1 MTQLNTGRN
10 RRNVV
15 WTAAGMTAAAIG
27 ATVMETRRRLKEEDD
42 PKRALTPDV
51 DLVRG
56 AFAKMTSPL
65 LPDDYLTLINPLWS
79 KRELRG
85 KVVMVVK
92 ETDTAATLV
101 IKPGWGWTFDYEAG
115 QYTGIATQVGGK
127 WHWRSYSLTSP
138 PKHDQGHI
146 SITVKATPDGF
157 MSKHLVDGLEP
168 GTVVRLQAPAGD
180 FHLPDPPPEKV
191 LFLTAG
197 SGVTPVMGMLR
208 TMKRR
213 DTMTDVVL
221 VHSAPE
227 EREEIFRDELHN
239 LDHQFQSFTL
249 HERMTERSGHLDLAE
264 LDELV
269 PDWRERQVW
278 ACGPTPLLDAAEEH
292 WEQAGLPDNLHM
304 ERFTVELGGA
314 GGEGGTVSF
323 SASGKEIEID
333 GATTLLDAGEEAG
346 VQLPF
351 GCRMGICQSCVVE
364 LAEGSTRDLR
374 NGEEHK
380 AGDRIQTCVSTAAG
394 DCTLRY

>member
-1 MTQLNTGRN
+1 
-10 RRNVV
+10 
-15 WTAAGMTAAAIG
+15 
-27 ATVMETRRRLKEEDD
+27 METRRRLKESDD
-42 PKRALTPDV
+42 KTEALTPDV

-85 KVVMVVK
+85 KVVKVSK

-101 IKPGWGWTFDYEAG
+101 IKPGWGWSFDYQAG
-115 QYTGIATQVGGK
+115 QYVGIATMVTGK
-127 WHWRSYSLTSP
+127 WHWRSYSLTSA

-146 SITVKATPDGF
+146 SITVKATPEGF
-157 MSKHLVDGLEP
+157 ISKHLVDGLET

-180 FHLPDPPPEKV
+180 FHLPDPPPDKV
-191 LFLTAG
+191 LFITAG

-208 TMKRR
+208 TMARR
-213 DTMTDVVL
+213 DTFTDVVL

-227 EREEIFRDELHN
+227 ESDELFRDELHT
-239 LDHQFQSFTL
+239 LSDSQSGFTL
-249 HERMTERSGHLDLAE
+249 HEHMTKKDGHLE
-264 LDELV
+264 LSKLDDLV

-278 ACGPTPLLDAAEEH
+278 ACGPNALLDAAEEH
-292 WEQAGLPDNLHM
+292 WEQAGLEDSLHM
-304 ERFTVELGGA
+304 ERFTVELAGD

-333 GATTLLDAGEEAG
+333 GATTILDAGEEVG

-364 LAEGSTRDLR
+364 LAEGTTRDLR